1 MPMPTLRARVLRLFI
16 VLAVVLAVLALVPA
30 LAGAQTTKASHLR
43 FGTGTTSTNW
53 AGYDALGGG
62 FTSVTATWTVPAVV
76 PSATDAYSSFWVG
89 LDGDGSNSVEQIGT
103 DSDSV
108 GGKAVY
114 EIWYEMYPKWPVY
127 PAMTIKA
134 GDSITAS
141 VTAGGKGSFT
151 LTLTDN
157 TTKATFT
164 TVQKM
169 MKAKGYSAE
178 VIGEAPWSGG
188 VLPLANFGTVNFSN
202 CAFNGKAISAYDW
215 YSINMVSGGVTK
227 AATSALNSSGTGFS
241 IAWKSF

>member
-1 MPMPTLRARVLRLFI
+1 MSHVKALRLSI
-16 VLAVVLAVLALVPA
+16 VLAVALTVVALAPA
-30 LAGAQTTKASHLR
+30 VAGAQTAKASHLR

-53 AGYDALGGG
+53 SGYDAVGGG
-62 FTSVTATWTVPAVV
+62 FTSVTATWTVPTVV
-76 PSATDAYSSFWVG
+76 PGATDAYSSFWVG

-103 DSDSV
+103 DSDSI

-127 PAMTIKA
+127 PELTIKA

-141 VTAGGKGSFT
+141 VTTTGRGMFT
-151 LTLTDN
+151 LKLTDN

-169 MKAKGYSAE
+169 KKAKLYSAE

-188 VLPLANFGTVNFSN
+188 VLPLANFGTVNFSS
-202 CAFNGKAISAYDW
+202 CAFNGKPISAYDW
-215 YSINMVSGGVTK
+215 NGIDMVSGGVTK
-227 AATSALNSSGTGFS
+227 AATSALDSSGTGFS
-241 IAWKSF
+241 IAWKNF